1 MNSYRH
7 HHFIVGL
14 ASQTAA
20 SMHEDDIS
28 AGLNV
33 RFKLGDSADFITGDH
48 SCIACH
54 GVPCSASC
62 APPMSLS
69 SLLPRQPTTYNLPS
83 PYTLPGTRTVLPG
96 LKLERRDAQHAGKNV
111 VAKLLDTCAWGDE
124 SCVRSGMAGAMSKL
138 QVTNNTCVLSSVFT
152 RPNVALSPPA
162 PLRPSSL
169 TISQKT
175 NPTDSKKSMT
185 YEMGMYFALRRV
197 MSAYTCDEVDP
208 PNGIRAPISKQP
220 FPTVTDERTRCRGN
234 HSAMIEV
241 SPAFVGHAVVHG
253 DEISLPITH
262 PCAHARC
269 FTLSHRHPGTP
280 DTHRATIGWV
290 QSRPW
295 VTPSGRRNGSS
306 ITVENCVPRIPRPK
320 Q

>member
-96 LKLERRDAQHAGKNV
+96 LKLERRDAQHAADATRARPQQRERRKLCNV
-111 VAKLLDTCAWGDE
+111 DTL
-124 SCVRSGMAGAMSKL
+124 GAS
-138 QVTNNTCVLSSVFT
+138 TT
-152 RPNVALSPPA
+152 
-162 PLRPSSL
+162 
-169 TISQKT
+169 
-175 NPTDSKKSMT
+175 
-185 YEMGMYFALRRV
+185 
-197 MSAYTCDEVDP
+197 
-208 PNGIRAPISKQP
+208 
-220 FPTVTDERTRCRGN
+220 
-234 HSAMIEV
+234 
-241 SPAFVGHAVVHG
+241 
-253 DEISLPITH
+253 
-262 PCAHARC
+262 
-269 FTLSHRHPGTP
+269 
-280 DTHRATIGWV
+280 
-290 QSRPW
+290 
-295 VTPSGRRNGSS
+295 
-306 ITVENCVPRIPRPK
+306 
-320 Q
+320 